1 MVQYRIVGID
11 TRKGNKTTMI
21 RQTTL
26 PNGIRLVY
34 EQMEH
39 VRSVSMGVWVDTGS
53 VRETPKTA
61 GASHLIEHMVFKG
74 TKRRSA
80 EQIAVEM
87 DAVGG
92 NINAFTSKESTCFY
106 AKVLDEHLDLVS
118 DVLSDIVFHSAF
130 DPEELKKEQGVVLE
144 EILMNEDSP
153 EDLAGEESNMLFFGE
168 EPLASPILGTKQSVR
183 SFSRKT
189 LLAYKNEFY
198 VPNNIVVSCAGNF
211 DEQALIDSV
220 TRRFDAPESE
230 RTTQPVL
237 QQFPGGKREKFVEKD
252 VEQVHLCL
260 TLPGFARD
268 DEGQFPLAVLSN
280 IIGGSMSSRL
290 FQTIREKLGL
300 AYSVYSYPTSYTG
313 TGTFT
318 LYAGTGEQQADEVLG
333 RMADEIERVRREGVT
348 KEELTRCRDQLKGS
362 YLMGMESTGARM
374 NALGKTLLLQ
384 KREYSEQ
391 ETLRR
396 IECVTMD
403 DIERIMP
410 VCLDLN
416 QASTALVGRVT
427 KRKDALF
434 GALRLPRA

>member
-1 MVQYRIVGID
+1 
-11 TRKGNKTTMI
+11 MI
-21 RQTTL
+21 KQHLL
-26 PNGIRLVY
+26 PNGIRLIY
-34 EQMEH
+34 EKMEH

-53 VRETPKTA
+53 VRETLETA

-74 TKRRSA
+74 TERRDA
-80 EQIAVEM
+80 EQIAIEM

-92 NINAFTSKESTCFY
+92 NINAFTSKENTCFY

-118 DVLSDIVFHSAF
+118 DVLSDITFHSVF

-153 EDLAGEESNMLFFGE
+153 EDLSGEESNMLFFGE
-168 EPLASPILGTKQSVR
+168 EALASPILGTKESVR
-183 SFSRKT
+183 AFTRES

-198 VPNNIVVSCAGNF
+198 VPNNIVVACAGNF
-211 DEQALIDSV
+211 EEQALIDSV
-220 TRRFDAPESE
+220 TKWFDLAASS
-230 RTTQPVL
+230 RATTPVL
-237 QQFPGGKREKFVEKD
+237 QRFPGGKREKFVEKD
-252 VEQVHLCL
+252 VEQVHICL

-268 DEGQFPLAVLSN
+268 SEGQYPLAVLSN

-290 FQTIREKLGL
+290 FQSIREKLGL

-313 TGTFT
+313 TGTLT
-318 LYAGTGEQQADEVLG
+318 LYAGTGEKQAKEVLS
-333 RMADEIERVRREGVT
+333 RMIEELERVRKEGVT
-348 KEELTRCRDQLKGS
+348 KEELMRCRDQLKGS
-362 YLMGMESTGARM
+362 YLLGMESSGSRM

-396 IECVTMD
+396 IECVTME
-403 DIERIMP
+403 DIQRILP

-416 QASTALVGRVT
+416 HASTALVGRV
-427 KRKDALF
+427 KKQKNALLEV
-434 GALRLPRA
+434 LR